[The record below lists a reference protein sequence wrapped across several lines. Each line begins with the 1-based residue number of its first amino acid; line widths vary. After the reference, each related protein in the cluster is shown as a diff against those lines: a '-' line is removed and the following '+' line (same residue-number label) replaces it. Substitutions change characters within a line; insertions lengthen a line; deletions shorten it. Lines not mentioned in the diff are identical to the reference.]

1 MYNHTYATI
10 AEARGPG
17 EPALFPGFTIT
28 TYRPVD
34 IENPT
39 VTIPRKENTT
49 KGEGPVEVGP
59 LVETALDSIDADPT
73 TRQAAEAA
81 LEVSDG
87 CVTLANFL
95 VSQEEEVPTLDTR
108 FKVPL
113 LVLGAKL
120 GREDDGVES
129 VYDPAEGA
137 LYFETDDHPFSF
149 SVYEDWTVDWEQV
162 ADRTQKGYAW
172 GGAETDVWAL
182 DWLMAYLDVGADDY
196 MVDSDEDDDDQYY
209 SRI

>member
-1 MYNHTYATI
+1 V
-10 AEARGPG
+10 PS
-17 EPALFPGFTIT
+17 GFTIT
-28 TYRPVD
+28 QTRPVD
-34 IENPT
+34 IENQT

-49 KGEGPVEVGP
+49 KGEEPIKVWP

-87 CVTLANFL
+87 CATLANFL
-95 VSQEEEVPTLDTR
+95 LSQEEEAPNLDHQ

-113 LVLGAKL
+113 LVLGATL
-120 GREDDGVES
+120 AREDGGAET
-129 VYDPAEGA
+129 VYDPGEGV
-137 LYFETDDHPFSF
+137 LYFETDDHPFAF
-149 SVYEDWTVDWEQV
+149 PVYEDWTVDWEQV

-172 GGAETDVWAL
+172 DGAETDVWAL

-196 MVDSDEDDDDQYY
+196 MVDNDDEDDDQYY

>member
-1 MYNHTYATI
+1 M
-10 AEARGPG
+10 
-17 EPALFPGFTIT
+17 
-28 TYRPVD
+28 D
-34 IENPT
+34 IENQT

-49 KGEGPVEVGP
+49 KGEGPVEVWP
-59 LVETALDSIDADPT
+59 LVEMALDSIDADPT

-95 VSQEEEVPTLDTR
+95 VSQEEEVPNLDTR

-113 LVLGAKL
+113 LVFGAHL

-129 VYDPAEGA
+129 VYDPAEGV

-149 SVYEDWTVDWEQV
+149 SVYEDWTVDWAQV

-172 GGAETDVWAL
+172 DGVETDVWAL

-196 MVDSDEDDDDQYY
+196 MVDSDDDDDDQYY